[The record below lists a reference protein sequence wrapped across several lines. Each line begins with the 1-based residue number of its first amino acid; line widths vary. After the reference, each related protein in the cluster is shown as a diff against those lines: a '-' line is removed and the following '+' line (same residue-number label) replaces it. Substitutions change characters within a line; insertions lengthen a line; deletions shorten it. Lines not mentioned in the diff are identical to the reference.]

1 MEIINK
7 KKLQSEFKFQQNFV
21 KSDSSDFL
29 KNYKEYLNEYK
40 NEYNAEFYKNSG
52 NFLYFTPKVD
62 TSSNNSVLIVI
73 HELSRTGAPVV
84 AVDTAKILKDN
95 GYFVTVIALKGGKLL
110 EELTEYGIPVVIM
123 NQFKYIQ
130 FMEAGSEHFVDSLDM
145 DLFVQSFE
153 HVIMITATL
162 YNLIRRYMNSG
173 KEIIWWIHEGSETYN
188 ILGRK
193 MPKNLMPNIKVL
205 CGGQYSADQT
215 KKWGFNYHTEVL
227 NYGVN
232 DIGLLEKEKNN
243 DKVVFLLA
251 GTISTRKGQSIL
263 LEAVKRLSPEEK
275 NKSEFVFIGDPY
287 DGDIAGERIKEEI
300 DKYCVENNNVKIY
313 KSVSRDEL
321 FEIYKKIDV
330 LVLASIDDPMPVV
343 ATENLMLG
351 NIVLCST
358 GTGTSYYIKDKE
370 NGFVF
375 NNGSVDEL
383 YEKIKYIIN
392 EKELDNIK
400 KQGRKIFEQYFNMP
414 IFKRNILQ
422 IIEEN

>member
-1 MEIINK
+1 MEIKTK
-7 KKLQSEFKFQQNFV
+7 KKLECEFAFQQNFA
-21 KSDSSDFL
+21 KTNSSNFL
-29 KNYKEYLNEYK
+29 NNFKEYLSEYK
-40 NEYNAEFYKNSG
+40 NEYNAELYKNSG
-52 NFLYFTPKVD
+52 NFVYFAPKID
-62 TSSNNSVLIVI
+62 TSSNHSVLIVI

-110 EELTEYGIPVVIM
+110 EELTGYGIPVVIM

-130 FMEAGSEHFVDSLDM
+130 FTSAGPEQFVDSLDM

-153 HVIMITATL
+153 HVLMITATL
-162 YNLIRRYMNSG
+162 YNLIRRYMNSD
-173 KEIIWWIHEGSETYN
+173 KKILWWIHEGSETYN
-188 ILGRK
+188 ILGYK

-215 KKWGFNYHTEVL
+215 KKYGFNYHTEVL

-232 DIGLLEKEKNN
+232 DIGVLEKESNN
-243 DKVVFLLA
+243 GKVVFLLA
-251 GTISTRKGQSIL
+251 GTISTRKGQALL
-263 LEAVKRLSPEEK
+263 LEAVKRLSQEEK
-275 NKSEFVFIGDPY
+275 DKSKFIFIGDPY
-287 DGDIAGERIKEEI
+287 DGDIEGERIKEDIE
-300 DKYCVENNNVKIY
+300 KYCAEHNNIEIY

-358 GTGTSYYIKDKE
+358 GTGTSYYIKDKV

-375 NNGSVDEL
+375 NNGSIDEL

-392 EKELDNIK
+392 EKELGNIK
-400 KQGRKIFEQYFNMP
+400 KQGRKVFEHYFNMP